1 MRPSAQQLLQHE
13 RIDYAAKVDE
23 TEKLYVRFFLLPL
36 GPLFNERHLPLGS
49 QM

>member
-23 TEKLYVRFFLLPL
+23 TEKLCACLFTNPLRLFFKM
-36 GPLFNERHLPLGS
+36 GRK
-49 QM
+49 